1 MIEHV
6 RRRAI
11 MSSKV
16 TGGSNFDR
24 EIAEVVEEN
33 AIGKVIVT

>member
-6 RRRAI
+6 RRAI

-16 TGGSNFDR
+16 TEVYVAKSDR
-24 EIAEVVEEN
+24 EIAEVVEE
-33 AIGKVIVT
+33 KW